1 MEILGDNEYVWI
13 VIILLLVAVFIA
25 AVYIYERKRAEALQA
40 AARSLGLSFEKTSNI
55 DIEQR
60 FGSFNLFS
68 EGRRKEIKNCIS
80 GKLDGADVMVF
91 GYSYRVGSGKNSSTR
106 RQTVIC
112 FHSSKLTVPAFELRP
127 EHLLHKIAGVFGY
140 QDIDISSYPDFS
152 KSYLLRGND
161 ETSIRKVFS
170 PMVISHFEKNKGLS
184 VEVNGDTLICYRQ
197 SKRVRPTELKD
208 FLYEGRAVFGLFHR

>member
-1 MEILGDNEYVWI
+1 MSKLPSKRLSSSPQTPITLYFEPLEPR
-13 VIILLLVAVFIA
+13 ILLSADL
-25 AVYIYERKRAEALQA
+25 
-40 AARSLGLSFEKTSNI
+40 LG
-55 DIEQR
+55 
-60 FGSFNLFS
+60 G
-68 EGRRKEIKNCIS
+68 
-80 GKLDGADVMVF
+80 VF
-91 GYSYRVGSGKNSSTR
+91 GDLS
-106 RQTVIC
+106 QDDD
-112 FHSSKLTVPAFELRP
+112 LR
-127 EHLLHKIAGVFGY
+127 GY

-152 KSYLLRGND
+152 KYYLLRGSD